1 MDLNHTFT
9 VNQPIAETWVVLT
22 DLERIAPCLAGAELH
37 EVHGDV
43 FKGGV
48 KIKVG
53 PIVAQFKGEAQFV
66 ELDNVNFRAHLK
78 ASGRDIGGKG
88 NASATITAQLTPIT
102 PTSTSVNVVT
112 DLAITGKVAQFGRG
126 ALADISEKLIAQFA
140 DNLNAL
146 IDREG
151 GAPAPSA
158 SAPVADATSAKAP
171 TTKTPMTK
179 APSTKSPA
187 TGQVTDASADE
198 PKIRKIEGPA
208 AEPLN
213 LQSVAGGA
221 MLKRLLPIAGA
232 ILGVLLFI
240 VRPLRRRRHRES

>member
-66 ELDNVNFRAHLK
+66 ELDTVNFRAHLK

-88 NASATITAQLTPIT
+88 NASATITAQLTAIT

-112 DLAITGKVAQFGRG
+112 DLSITGKVAQFGRG

-151 GAPAPSA
+151 GTPAPSA
-158 SAPVADATSAKAP
+158 SAPVTDAPSSKAP
-171 TTKTPMTK
+171 T
-179 APSTKSPA
+179 A
-187 TGQVTDASADE
+187 GQVTDASADE

-221 MLKRLLPIAGA
+221 MMKRLLPIAGV
-232 ILGVLLFI
+232 ILGILLFI
-240 VRPLRRRRHRES
+240 VRPFRRRRHRES

>member
-66 ELDNVNFRAHLK
+66 ELDAVNFRAHLK

-88 NASATITAQLTPIT
+88 NASATITAQLTQIT

-158 SAPVADATSAKAP
+158 SAPMTDGA
-171 TTKTPMTK
+171 TTKT
-179 APSTKSPA
+179 STA
-187 TGQVTDASADE
+187 GQVTDASSDE

-221 MLKRLLPIAGA
+221 MMKRLLPIAGA
-232 ILGVLLFI
+232 ILGILLFI
-240 VRPLRRRRHRES
+240 VRPFRRRRNRES

>member
-1 MDLNHTFT
+1 MDLHHTFP

-158 SAPVADATSAKAP
+158 SAPVADAPS
-171 TTKTPMTK
+171 TKTP
-179 APSTKSPA
+179 STGK
-187 TGQVTDASADE
+187 VTDASHEE

-221 MLKRLLPIAGA
+221 MLKRILPIAGA

-240 VRPLRRRRHRES
+240 VRPFRRRRRNRES

>member
-146 IDREG
+146 IDSEG

-158 SAPVADATSAKAP
+158 SAPVADAPS
-171 TTKTPMTK
+171 TKTP
-179 APSTKSPA
+179 STGK
-187 TGQVTDASADE
+187 VTDASHEE

-221 MLKRLLPIAGA
+221 MMKRLLPIAGA

-240 VRPLRRRRHRES
+240 VRPFRRRRRNRES

>member
-9 VNQPIAETWVVLT
+9 VNQPIKETWVVLT

-66 ELDNVNFRAHLK
+66 ELDVVNFRAHLK

-88 NASATITAQLTPIT
+88 NASATITAQLTSVT

-158 SAPVADATSAKAP
+158 SAPKVAASTVEVP
-171 TTKTPMTK
+171 T
-179 APSTKSPA
+179 
-187 TGQVTDASADE
+187 TGQVTEASVEE

-221 MLKRLLPIAGA
+221 MMKRLLPIAGA

-240 VRPLRRRRHRES
+240 VRPLRRRRNRES

>member
-66 ELDNVNFRAHLK
+66 ELDTVNFRAHLK

-88 NASATITAQLTPIT
+88 NASATITAQLTAIT

-146 IDREG
+146 IERDG
-151 GAPAPSA
+151 GTPAPSA
-158 SAPVADATSAKAP
+158 SAPVTDAPSSKAP
-171 TTKTPMTK
+171 T
-179 APSTKSPA
+179 A
-187 TGQVTDASADE
+187 GQVTDASADE

-221 MLKRLLPIAGA
+221 MMKRLLPIAGV
-232 ILGVLLFI
+232 ILGILLFI
-240 VRPLRRRRHRES
+240 VRPFRRRRNRES

>member
-66 ELDNVNFRAHLK
+66 ELDTVNFRAHLK

-88 NASATITAQLTPIT
+88 NASATITAQLTAIT
-102 PTSTSVNVVT
+102 PTNTSVNVVT

-158 SAPVADATSAKAP
+158 SAPVTDAASSKAP
-171 TTKTPMTK
+171 T
-179 APSTKSPA
+179 A
-187 TGQVTDASADE
+187 GQVTDASADE

-221 MLKRLLPIAGA
+221 MMKRLLPIAGA
-232 ILGVLLFI
+232 ILGILLLI
-240 VRPLRRRRHRES
+240 VRPFRRRRNRES

>member
-66 ELDNVNFRAHLK
+66 ELDTVNFRAHLK

-88 NASATITAQLTPIT
+88 NASATITAQLTAIT
-102 PTSTSVNVVT
+102 PTSTSVSVVT

-146 IDREG
+146 IDSEG
-151 GAPAPSA
+151 GTSAPSA
-158 SAPVADATSAKAP
+158 SAPVTDAASSKAP
-171 TTKTPMTK
+171 T
-179 APSTKSPA
+179 A
-187 TGQVTDASADE
+187 GQVTDASADE

-221 MLKRLLPIAGA
+221 MMKRLLPIAGV
-232 ILGVLLFI
+232 ILGILLFI
-240 VRPLRRRRHRES
+240 VRPFRRRRHRES

>member
-9 VNQPIAETWVVLT
+9 VNQPVAETWVVLT

-66 ELDNVNFRAHLK
+66 ELDTVNFRAHLK

-88 NASATITAQLTPIT
+88 NASATITAQLTAIT

-151 GAPAPSA
+151 GTPTPSA
-158 SAPVADATSAKAP
+158 SAPVTDAPSSKAP
-171 TTKTPMTK
+171 T
-179 APSTKSPA
+179 A
-187 TGQVTDASADE
+187 GQVTDASADE

-221 MLKRLLPIAGA
+221 MMKRLLPIAGV
-232 ILGVLLFI
+232 ILGILLFI
-240 VRPLRRRRHRES
+240 VRPFRRRRNRES

>member
-66 ELDNVNFRAHLK
+66 ELDTVNFRAHLK

-88 NASATITAQLTPIT
+88 NASATITAQLTAIT

-146 IDREG
+146 IDSEG
-151 GAPAPSA
+151 GTSAPSA
-158 SAPVADATSAKAP
+158 SAPVTDAASSKAP
-171 TTKTPMTK
+171 T
-179 APSTKSPA
+179 A
-187 TGQVTDASADE
+187 GQVTDASADE

-221 MLKRLLPIAGA
+221 MMKRLLPIAGV
-232 ILGVLLFI
+232 ILGILLFI
-240 VRPLRRRRHRES
+240 VRPFRRRRHRES

>member
-66 ELDNVNFRAHLK
+66 ELDNVNFRSHLK

-158 SAPVADATSAKAP
+158 SAPIAEAT
-171 TTKTPMTK
+171 TTK
-179 APSTKSPA
+179 APSTGK
-187 TGQVTDASADE
+187 VTDASADE

-240 VRPLRRRRHRES
+240 VRPFRRRRNRES

>member
-158 SAPVADATSAKAP
+158 SAPVADAPS
-171 TTKTPMTK
+171 TKTP
-179 APSTKSPA
+179 STGK
-187 TGQVTDASADE
+187 VTDASQEE

-240 VRPLRRRRHRES
+240 VRPFRRRRRNRES

>member
-53 PIVAQFKGEAQFV
+53 PIVAQFKGEAQFA
-66 ELDNVNFRAHLK
+66 ELDTVNFRAHLK

-88 NASATITAQLTPIT
+88 NASATITAQLTAIT

-146 IDREG
+146 IDSEG
-151 GAPAPSA
+151 GTPAPSA
-158 SAPVADATSAKAP
+158 SAPVTDAVSSKAP
-171 TTKTPMTK
+171 T
-179 APSTKSPA
+179 A
-187 TGQVTDASADE
+187 GQVTDASADE

-232 ILGVLLFI
+232 ILGILLFI
-240 VRPLRRRRHRES
+240 VRPFRRRRHRES

>member
-158 SAPVADATSAKAP
+158 SAPVADASSTKAP
-171 TTKTPMTK
+171 TTK

-240 VRPLRRRRHRES
+240 VRPFRRRRNRES

>member
-66 ELDNVNFRAHLK
+66 ELDAVNFRAHLK

-158 SAPVADATSAKAP
+158 SAPVTATS
-171 TTKTPMTK
+171 TTETPVAGK
-179 APSTKSPA
+179 
-187 TGQVTDASADE
+187 VTDASAEE

-221 MLKRLLPIAGA
+221 MMKRLLPIAGA

-240 VRPLRRRRHRES
+240 VRPLRRRRNRES

>member
-66 ELDNVNFRAHLK
+66 ELDAVNFRAHLK

-88 NASATITAQLTPIT
+88 NASATITAQLTQIT

-158 SAPVADATSAKAP
+158 SAPVTDGA
-171 TTKTPMTK
+171 TTKTSK
-179 APSTKSPA
+179 A
-187 TGQVTDASADE
+187 GQVTDASSDE

-221 MLKRLLPIAGA
+221 MMKRLLPIAGA
-232 ILGVLLFI
+232 ILGILLFI
-240 VRPLRRRRHRES
+240 VRPFRRRRNRES

>member
-66 ELDNVNFRAHLK
+66 ELDTVNFRAHLK

-88 NASATITAQLTPIT
+88 NASATITAQLTAVT

-158 SAPVADATSAKAP
+158 SAPVTDAPSSTAP
-171 TTKTPMTK
+171 T
-179 APSTKSPA
+179 A
-187 TGQVTDASADE
+187 GQVTDASADE

-221 MLKRLLPIAGA
+221 MMKRLLPIAGV
-232 ILGVLLFI
+232 ILGILLFI
-240 VRPLRRRRHRES
+240 VRPFRRRRNRES